1 MTSGISV
8 CSTSWFDS
16 GYMLG
21 VSLQRPGPELQITVD
36 SPQLQFIAGRR
47 HLFRYA
53 EAVPHGPDYS
63 ADHRVSTVVRIWWS
77 MSLFSGRAGS
87 SLLSV

>member
-8 CSTSWFDS
+8 CSTPWFDS

-53 EAVPHGPDYS
+53 EAVPHGPD
-63 ADHRVSTVVRIWWS
+63 
-77 MSLFSGRAGS
+77 
-87 SLLSV
+87 